1 MSKKKNEINK
11 VINLLVRWIAEIQ
24 ASNALSYFDINKVS
38 EGTSMKLLNL
48 IFNYKLSD
56 LNLVKVNHPGVDL
69 GDQENG
75 VAIQVTSQTTAGK
88 IRYSLDKFYENGLDK
103 VYRDGLKMF
112 VFSFLKK
119 NTKKFKGYEKYETR
133 FDLNKDVI
141 NLRDLVK
148 EIEKI
153 YDSDFDK
160 FKIIYNF
167 LNDEFGDINAF
178 NPKPLLVFPASSQKF
193 SFYRDFFVKLHGA
206 DSVGFVSGYCLF
218 DGANEEIDDLI
229 SGKLSADKVIITGK
243 SGLGKT
249 MLSKRIAINSFNR
262 NYIPVFIEAKYFDND
277 LESLVYGEIK
287 ILGYDS
293 AQSFL
298 KDCGNMEK
306 KVLLII
312 DGLNE
317 CKEDKQVK
325 LVAQLT
331 EIYNQHNV
339 NLLVSLQDFNSSVT
353 DMRAAVLSINL
364 PSQETKIAIAKN
376 KGAVNERVES
386 LLTMAETNFE
396 ASMIGELSLYDLK
409 SISGF
414 NLYELY
420 VRKKLH
426 LNSDCIPFLSAVAEF
441 LSRNISFAITQRQ
454 IEGILLNTKA
464 EKETLQKC
472 LKSGLLRQNLDKFSF
487 SHEILLNFFIADSVN
502 RFSENSDDL
511 IYQLMLP
518 QNKGI
523 QILILGSL
531 EDRTLLIKALE
542 AITDTKL
549 IFDIITGECGPLAQQ
564 WGKTKMEHI
573 MSKMEMECKNVKFA
587 FSDFDNRP
595 IIAVP
600 DTILEWTIQ
609 ERSFVLALPEF
620 FSKSLLINEFFK
632 IIGFMDQTCTNPLN
646 LLSEKENKLT
656 VGDYSKIFMFCF
668 TGFFG
673 NPQPQ
678 PVIADLFTFFSSGF
692 FSFYGDN
699 GITEENVEQMLSK
712 GNIGKGQL
720 YFLLLV
726 CGFRLEKLK
735 LLLPHILG
743 VLKNWKYNPS
753 HLRTEVLQK
762 LPFCYENDEQRLEI
776 IGYLRDI
783 HSKTNHLWTS
793 TMIFDA
799 LSGLGALDEDEAS
812 YEETVS
818 YQLKSI
824 LPEIDDEQS
833 CEEAYSIYYRQF
845 DHPYSNAFYLAISKL
860 EKKETATF
868 YKMCLLGVNFDLFGA
883 SLLIDSEKILKKD
896 CCLFLRKFFNQ
907 PISKSTAP
915 QDALKSC
922 LLAYVILGIYNR
934 PLYETKY
941 CEVDEEDIV
950 LHTCGQIF
958 YWLNRSD
965 LKIENRIEN
974 CENLLKLL
982 FEEKKEFAIDAIWHI
997 HHSLQ
1002 DHSINERFQHKNLVT
1017 IYDHFENR
1025 LMPIVRSFI
1034 NGSTVQKPVLAFG
1047 NKDEIMKNSISF
1059 LERFGNTFDIELLH
1073 PLTTHSVFGIAAVN
1087 AIKNLSK

>member
-1 MSKKKNEINK
+1 MSKKKDEINR
-11 VINLLVRWIAEIQ
+11 VINLLARWIGEIQ

-38 EGTSMKLLNL
+38 EGTAMKLLNL

-56 LNLVKVNHPGVDL
+56 LNLVKVNYPGVDL

-75 VAIQVTSQTTAGK
+75 IAIQVTSQTTAGK
-88 IRYSLDKFYENGLDK
+88 IKYSLDKFYENGLDE
-103 VYRDGLKMF
+103 VYRGGLKMF
-112 VFSFLKK
+112 VFSFLRK
-119 NTKKFKGYEKYETR
+119 NTKKFKGYEKYESR
-133 FDLNKDVI
+133 FDLTKDVI
-141 NLRDLVK
+141 NFSDLVK

-153 YDSDFDK
+153 YDNDFDK
-160 FKIIYNF
+160 FNIIHNF
-167 LNDEFGDINAF
+167 LNDEFGDKSAIT
-178 NPKPLLVFPASSQKF
+178 PKPLLVFPEISQKF
-193 SFYRDFFVKLHGA
+193 SFYRDVFIKVHGS

-218 DGANEEIDDLI
+218 DGANEEIDDFI
-229 SGKLSADKVIITGK
+229 NGKLSADKVIIAGK

-249 MLSKRIAINSFNR
+249 MLSKRIAIHSFNR

-277 LESLVYGEIK
+277 LESILYSEIK

-293 AQSFL
+293 VQSFL
-298 KDCGNMEK
+298 KDCRKIEK
-306 KVLLII
+306 RVLLII

-353 DMRAAVLSINL
+353 DMRAIVLSINL

-376 KGAVNERVES
+376 KGTVNERVES

-409 SISGF
+409 SISRF
-414 NLYELY
+414 NLYDLY

-426 LNSDCIPFLSAVAEF
+426 LNSDCIPFLSTVAKF
-441 LSRNISFAITQRQ
+441 LSKNISFAITQRQ
-454 IEGILLNTKA
+454 IEGILLSTKA

-472 LKSGLLRQNLDKFSF
+472 LKSGLLKQNLDKFSF
-487 SHEILLNFFIADSVN
+487 SHEILLNFFISDSIN
-502 RFSENSDDL
+502 RFSKNSDDL
-511 IYQLMLP
+511 IYKLMLP
-518 QNKGI
+518 QNNGI

-542 AITDTKL
+542 AITDSKL
-549 IFDIITGECGPLAQQ
+549 LFEIITGECGSLAQK

-587 FSDFDNRP
+587 FSDFDNHP

-600 DTILEWTIQ
+600 DTLLEWTSQ
-609 ERSFVLALPEF
+609 ERSFVLTIPEF
-620 FSKSLLINEFFK
+620 FSKGLLINEFFK
-632 IIGFMDQTCTNPLN
+632 IIGLMDQTCTIPSN
-646 LLSEKENKLT
+646 LLSEKENILT
-656 VGDYSKIFMFCF
+656 VGDYSKIFTFCF
-668 TGFFG
+668 TVFFG

-678 PVIADLFTFFSSGF
+678 PVIAHLFTFFSSSF
-692 FSFYGDN
+692 FSFYDDKR
-699 GITEENVEQMLSK
+699 ITEENVEQMLTK

-735 LLLPHILG
+735 LLLPQILG
-743 VLKNWKYNPS
+743 VLKNWKYIPS

-783 HSKTNHLWTS
+783 HNKTNHIWTS

-812 YEETVS
+812 YEETVAN
-818 YQLKSI
+818 QLKSI

-833 CEEAYSIYYRQF
+833 CQEAYGIYYRQF

-868 YKMCLLGVNFDLFGA
+868 YKMCLQGVNFDLFGA

-907 PISKSTAP
+907 PISKSTVP

-922 LLAYVILGIYNR
+922 LLAYIILGIYNC
-934 PLYETKY
+934 PLYQTEY
-941 CEVDEEDIV
+941 SEIDEEDIV

-965 LKIENRIEN
+965 LKIEYRIEN

-982 FEEKKEFAIDAIWHI
+982 FEEKKEFAIDALWQI
-997 HHSLQ
+997 HNSLK
-1002 DHSINERFQHKNLVT
+1002 DHSINERFQHKNIVT
-1017 IYDHFENR
+1017 IYDHFKNK
-1025 LMPIVRSFI
+1025 LMPILRNFI
-1034 NGSTVQKPVLAFG
+1034 NDSTIQKPILAFG
-1047 NKDEIMKNSISF
+1047 NIDEIMKHSISL
-1059 LERFGNTFDIELLH
+1059 LERFGNPLDIELLH